1 MPALPG
7 ECLECP
13 GKRHWW
19 EARRGSG
26 FVPIQER
33 WWWLFSWSRIP
44 TKHSNSQ
51 KLLAHPKSS
60 LLTPK
65 SAYSW
70 KEMISTPSAK
80 QKVLPRLTLR
90 SGKSV
95 EDPNSESGSCCSQT
109 RQECLELPSCS
120 NSSVFPGW
128 MRKALCDPPPV
139 GRNSSFCIIKTRQSK
154 ESQLPKQNAGSEVP
168 KGPSVDLTPRSP
180 QAASQRRQRCP
191 GPFLGAPHPRGGCA
205 QEGDRRGHPGG
216 RAELGWAHL
225 AALLDVVPLRHNR
238 WKCRAESAAGI

>member
-33 WWWLFSWSRIP
+33 WWWLFSRSRIP

-70 KEMISTPSAK
+70 KERISTPSAK

-109 RQECLELPSCS
+109 QQECLELPSCS

-128 MRKALCDPPPV
+128 MRKALCD
-139 GRNSSFCIIKTRQSK
+139 
-154 ESQLPKQNAGSEVP
+154 
-168 KGPSVDLTPRSP
+168 SP
-180 QAASQRRQRCP
+180 QLEEIPAFASLKQGKARNRSCPSKKLARRYP
-191 GPFLGAPHPRGGCA
+191 K
-205 QEGDRRGHPGG
+205 D
-216 RAELGWAHL
+216 
-225 AALLDVVPLRHNR
+225 PL
-238 WKCRAESAAGI
+238 WT